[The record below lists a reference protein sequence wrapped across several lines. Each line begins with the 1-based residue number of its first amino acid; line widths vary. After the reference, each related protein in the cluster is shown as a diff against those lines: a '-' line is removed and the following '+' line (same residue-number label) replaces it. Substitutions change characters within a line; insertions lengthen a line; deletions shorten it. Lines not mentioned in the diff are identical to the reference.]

1 MTHLWING
9 DEYHMA
15 QGDVGFLISVVSQTG
30 EGRHVLR
37 EHPALTNQSR
47 EPRLRGWLGTTNN
60 VARYGQGLARITE
73 ISLGGRFRVE
83 RLNAEDTDAA
93 LKELGHPEL
102 APELGKPD

>member
-9 DEYHMA
+9 DDYHMVE
-15 QGDVGFLISVVSQTG
+15 GNIGFLVFVVPQTG
-30 EGRHVLR
+30 EDHYVLR
-37 EHPALTNQSR
+37 EHPALANQSR
-47 EPRLRGWLGTTNN
+47 EPRLTGWLGTTDN

-102 APELGKPD
+102 VLNED